1 MFWKCVLSVLF
12 VFFSGG
18 AGSEG
23 ASLFHGFD
31 KLRTLV
37 LLFPLLIRRNSSVV
51 VVLLL
56 IVVLIVVVVVAFLP
70 LCPHEPPGAGDTV
83 VVTSGLRW
91 F

>member
-1 MFWKCVLSVLF
+1 MCVLEVCTECF
-12 VFFSGG
+12 VCFFFSGG

-51 VVLLL
+51 VV
-56 IVVLIVVVVVAFLP
+56 VVLIVVVAFLP
-70 LCPHEPPGAGDTV
+70 LCPYEPPGAGDTV
-83 VVTSGLRW
+83 VATIGLC
-91 F
+91 